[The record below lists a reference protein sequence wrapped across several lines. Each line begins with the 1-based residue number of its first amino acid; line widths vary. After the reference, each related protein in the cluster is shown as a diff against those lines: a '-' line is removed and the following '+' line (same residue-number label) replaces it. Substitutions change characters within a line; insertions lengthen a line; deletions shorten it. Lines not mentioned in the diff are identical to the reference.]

1 MSSIQP
7 RSLSDQELLRYAY
20 TMGHDKLPV
29 EWVTE
34 IIVRFEALLDTTET
48 Q

>member
-7 RSLSDQELLRYAY
+7 RSLSDEELLRYAY
-20 TMGHDKLPV
+20 MTGHDKLSV
-29 EWVTE
+29 EWITE
-34 IIVRFEALLDTTET
+34 IIARYTALLDET